1 MAHKAPGKHHREGI
15 SLMKL
20 FKMFPYHKMSP
31 KHLHRYVD
39 EFSGR
44 HNYRLKDT
52 IDQMSKLVTEM
63 AGKQLRYADL
73 IANNEL
79 PSGARS

>member
-1 MAHKAPGKHHREGI
+1 
-15 SLMKL
+15 MKRGYQGV
-20 FKMFPYHKMSP
+20 YHKMSP

-52 IDQMSKLVTEM
+52 IDQMSKLVAEM
-63 AGKQLRYADL
+63 AGKQLRYADR

>member
-1 MAHKAPGKHHREGI
+1 
-15 SLMKL
+15 MKRGYQGV
-20 FKMFPYHKMSP
+20 YHKMSP

-44 HNYRLKDT
+44 HNYRPKDT
-52 IDQMSKLVTEM
+52 IDQMSKLVAEM

-79 PSGARS
+79 LSGARS